1 MQRSFE
7 VKDKIKVS
15 QLATQLKASAWKP
28 SEVEIANPLVAIS
41 VIFSFY
47 GFLVLKK
54 NWNMPGDLWW
64 TYPLITETL
73 SGFSVATA

>member
-7 VKDKIKVS
+7 VKDKVEVS

-28 SEVEIANPLVAIS
+28 SEVEIANPVAIS

-47 GFLVLKK
+47 GFLVLEKY
-54 NWNMPGDLWW
+54 WNMPDLWW
-64 TYPLITETL
+64 TYPLITETF
-73 SGFSVATA
+73 SGFSVATE